1 MKGRLEMF
9 GSKDNGNN
17 EHTVIAEGVK
27 IEGKLFVRGATRING
42 LVVGDIKS
50 ENVLTIGENGKVESN
65 IKTKDAII
73 SGSFK
78 GKMTASGEVE
88 ITSSGKFIGDLIQ
101 KSGHFSINK
110 GGLFNGK
117 CIIEDEEEVNSS
129 MNNEKKASTP
139 DRKVPALK

>member
-1 MKGRLEMF
+1 MF
-9 GSKDNGNN
+9 GAKGNGSNDY
-17 EHTVIAEGVK
+17 TVIAEGVK
-27 IEGKLFVRGATRING
+27 IEGKLFTQGATRING

-65 IKTKDAII
+65 IKTKDAVI

-88 ITSSGKFIGDLIQ
+88 ITSSGKFIGNLTQ

-110 GGLFNGK
+110 VLESPQQK
-117 CIIEDEEEVNSS
+117 
-129 MNNEKKASTP
+129 
-139 DRKVPALK
+139 